1 MLNVSIAL
9 ALNRRNDPQH
19 SKQQNTIT
27 MKNIAQRTYGT
38 QITGMLLT
46 SITDLPAAV
55 VVDHFNS
62 PVGGQGVSISNGIVG
77 TYQDDVRT
85 GLTVLGGSREII
97 FQLQSI
103 FDAAN
108 YCSVNVNGGTSSD
121 ELSLANG
128 SNVESQCTLV
138 WDANSIGLNT
148 NLSLDY
154 AFNMLNVHNDI
165 PVAYTISMQTF
176 GGGISIQTVSTGTNY
191 IGDLTFPFGG
201 FSSGADLTDI
211 DRISLTIDGGRSVDV
226 SMDALITVPETGS
239 AVLAVLGCMGLLV
252 RRRRS

>member
-1 MLNVSIAL
+1 
-9 ALNRRNDPQH
+9 
-19 SKQQNTIT
+19 
-27 MKNIAQRTYGT
+27 MKNISIRTYGPL
-38 QITGMLLT
+38 ITGMLLT
-46 SITDLPAAV
+46 SIAALPAAV
-55 VVDHFNS
+55 VVDHFSS

-108 YCSVNVNGGTSSD
+108 YCSVNVNGGTSTD
-121 ELSLANG
+121 EFSLANG
-128 SNVESQCTLV
+128 SNVESQCRLV
-138 WDANSIGLNT
+138 WDASSTGLNT

-165 PVAYTISMQTF
+165 PVAYTITMQTF
-176 GGGISIQTVSTGTNY
+176 GGGISIQTVNTGTNF
-191 IGDLTFPFGG
+191 IGDLAFPFSG

-211 DRISLTIDGGRSVDV
+211 DRIALTIDGGRSVDV

-239 AVLAVLGCMGLLV
+239 AMLAVLGCIGLLA
-252 RRRRS
+252 RRRRI

>member
-38 QITGMLLT
+38 LITGMLLT

-62 PVGGQGVSISNGIVG
+62 PVGGQGVSI
-77 TYQDDVRT
+77 
-85 GLTVLGGSREII
+85 
-97 FQLQSI
+97 
-103 FDAAN
+103 
-108 YCSVNVNGGTSSD
+108 SSD